1 MGDVERCSDALVAR
15 ITASRITRR
24 LRLARA
30 RRSAFAVTLVAAAA
44 CILPTV
50 ALADNVEVLVD
61 STDVTLA
68 SGDDGTHTA
77 EITLANLRDAAFTV
91 TAGVA
96 DDPGCSVDPKPAA
109 VESGRSS
116 VVSLTLSSGC
126 DVDQGADIELRLN
139 PNVHPSRYV
148 VKAAPAQAKTEI
160 QWSIL
165 GWSALFAAVAA
176 LIAVGLVGAQILRHN
191 RKPAA
196 TDKLRLTTPLEGL
209 GTDWSFTDNWVNSV
223 TAGSGLLVALLASS
237 NLLEAILGDEP
248 KAALALIAVTGAIAA
263 ALVGISPILV
273 KLFGEDVAVPTIA
286 GTLLA
291 ALVTLIGSLGQI
303 TVVTWQTQDL
313 VTGWVPYVISL
324 VGVLVGAIVLG
335 YAVRTLS
342 RYVIDDAEA
351 PESTYPDV
359 MKAAFVVADAIRA
372 AVARAEG
379 AAPSSDKD
387 AGSKIPKEVFEL
399 PPRVRY
405 RNSML

>member
-1 MGDVERCSDALVAR
+1 M
-15 ITASRITRR
+15 
-24 LRLARA
+24 
-30 RRSAFAVTLVAAAA
+30 
-44 CILPTV
+44 
-50 ALADNVEVLVD
+50 
-61 STDVTLA
+61 
-68 SGDDGTHTA
+68 
-77 EITLANLRDAAFTV
+77 
-91 TAGVA
+91 
-96 DDPGCSVDPKPAA
+96 
-109 VESGRSS
+109 
-116 VVSLTLSSGC
+116 
-126 DVDQGADIELRLN
+126 
-139 PNVHPSRYV
+139 

-399 PPRVRY
+399 PPRLRY